1 MKCAECNEILVAYL
15 EGLLA
20 EDQKHAVTEHLKD
33 CHSCQAEVKQLT
45 NLQERLVSNG
55 KAATQSD
62 LENGVLNRII
72 REQKVRL
79 KAAEK
84 ATEGLKLRRTIMKS
98 SITKVAVAA
107 AVIIVAVLGVHYIS
121 EPSITFADVV
131 KPLLNART
139 LILDVIVNIGG
150 SGVDEN
156 TDPVVHDTIVDK
168 RIRRVVS
175 TQQHVVNIFDTEN
188 AKMLTLHTEG
198 KIATYSDIQGVVQ
211 DITQNYVAVLL
222 DMITDAQNNP
232 GFEAKELGEKEIDG
246 QQCVGFVV
254 RNLTIWADAETG
266 LPVRI
271 EGNEPGLSVVYKN
284 FQFNIPV
291 EDLESQVSMEI
302 PDGYNLVESKA
313 GEFDMG
319 TPTEQDL
326 VDCLRFWAEDLM
338 DGNFPETIGM
348 TELTKILPQVE
359 AKLAETITSAEE
371 GTQKGMS
378 LGKGMLFHMSIL
390 DQDNHYAGSGVKV
403 GEADKA
409 VFWYLP
415 DGSDTYRVI
424 YGDLNVK
431 DVAAGDLPN

>member
-1 MKCAECNEILVAYL
+1 MKCAECKEILVAYL

-20 EDQKHAVTEHLKD
+20 EDQKQAVTEHLKD
-33 CHSCQAEVKQLT
+33 CHSCQAEVKELT

-62 LENGVLNRII
+62 LENEVLNRII

-79 KAAEK
+79 KAVEK
-84 ATEGLKLRRTIMKS
+84 ATEGLKTRRLIMKS

-107 AVIIVAVLGVHYIS
+107 AVIIVAIIGVHSIS

-139 LILDVIVNIGG
+139 LILDAIVGDEDTGPVMHDVIVD
-150 SGVDEN
+150 SRV
-156 TDPVVHDTIVDK
+156 
-168 RIRRVVS
+168 RRVISV
-175 TQQHVVNIFDTEN
+175 QEHVVNIFDTDA

-198 KIATYSDIQGVVQ
+198 NLAIYSDIQGPLQ
-211 DITQNYVAVLL
+211 EQTQNYVAFLRKI
-222 DMITDAQNNP
+222 ITDAQNNP

-246 QQCVGFVV
+246 QKVVGFSAGVF
-254 RNLTIWADAETG
+254 TIWADAETA

-271 EGNEPGLSVVYKN
+271 EVETPLSMVFKN
-284 FQFNIPV
+284 FQFDVPV
-291 EDLESQVSMEI
+291 DESLVSMDV
-302 PDGYNLVESKA
+302 PDGYTVQKNEI
-313 GEFDMG
+313 DMG
-319 TPTEQDL
+319 TSTEQDL
-326 VDCLRFWAEDLM
+326 VDCLRIWAELLL

-348 TELTKILPQVE
+348 TELMKLLPQVE

-371 GTQKGMS
+371 GTQKGMT
-378 LGKGMLFHMSIL
+378 LGKGMMFHMGL
-390 DQDNHYAGSGVKV
+390 KDRHYAGNGVKV

-415 DGSDTYRVI
+415 DGSETYRVI
-424 YGDLNVK
+424 YGDLSVK
-431 DVAAGDLPN
+431 DVADGDLPK